1 MLALLSPA
9 KTMDMS
15 PSATTTKSKPS
26 SLLSKRTEEILAALK
41 KMPAKELKRMMK
53 LSDELTKQTA
63 ERFAKFKA
71 QPSKAACLAF
81 DGPAFRG
88 FAAKGFSKAD
98 EKHAQR
104 SVRILCALYGVLKP
118 YDLIR
123 PYRLE
128 MTSKLRGS
136 TMYDVWG
143 DSITD
148 ALAKDLKAS
157 KAKFL
162 VNCAS
167 QEFWKAVR
175 LRKLPTSVKVITC
188 DFAGPSSL
196 VKQARGAM
204 CKYIVQKRVK
214 DPAGLKKFTG
224 DAQNRF
230 AFNAAKSSDSK
241 LMFTRGG
248 ATKRKTVEAAP
259 GSKKRKRTH
268 K

>member
-1 MLALLSPA
+1 
-9 KTMDMS
+9 MS
-15 PSATTTKSKPS
+15 PSASNTKSTPS
-26 SLLSKRTEEILAALK
+26 SLLSKRTEEILASLK
-41 KMPAKELKRMMK
+41 KMPAKELKKMMK
-53 LSDELTKQTA
+53 LSDELAKQTA

-88 FAAKGFSKAD
+88 FAAKSFSKAD
-98 EKHAQR
+98 EKQAQA

-128 MTSKLRGS
+128 MTSKLRGK

-143 DSITD
+143 DTITD
-148 ALAKDLKAS
+148 ALTKELKLS

-175 LRKLPTSVKVITC
+175 PKKLPSSVQVVSC
-188 DFAGPSSL
+188 EFSGPSSL

-214 DPAGLKKFTG
+214 TPADLKKFTG
-224 DAQNRF
+224 DAKNRF
-230 AFNAAKSSDSK
+230 AFNAAKSSNSK
-241 LMFTRGG
+241 LVFTRGG
-248 ATKRKTVEAAP
+248 AAKRKSVEALWP
-259 GSKKRKRTH
+259 KKRRRT
-268 K
+268 